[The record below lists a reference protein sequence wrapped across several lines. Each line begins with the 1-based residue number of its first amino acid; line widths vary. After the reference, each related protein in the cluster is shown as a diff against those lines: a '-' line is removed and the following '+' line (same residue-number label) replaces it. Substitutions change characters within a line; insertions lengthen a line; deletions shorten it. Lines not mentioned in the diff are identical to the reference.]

1 MPRLGKKRRGI
12 NDMCSHVTDGVEF
25 LYAGTRHGTIYG
37 RKMVG
42 DVTFSV
48 MIPDWRAD
56 LGIKFTSMLSLFY
69 IKKSILPF
77 NDNKGFENL
86 RCLNH
91 STRYC

>member
-42 DVTFSV
+42 DVTFSIARLKGGSRDKV
-48 MIPDWRAD
+48 YLYAE
-56 LGIKFTSMLSLFY
+56 F
-69 IKKSILPF
+69 IL
-77 NDNKGFENL
+77 
-86 RCLNH
+86 
-91 STRYC
+91 YQ